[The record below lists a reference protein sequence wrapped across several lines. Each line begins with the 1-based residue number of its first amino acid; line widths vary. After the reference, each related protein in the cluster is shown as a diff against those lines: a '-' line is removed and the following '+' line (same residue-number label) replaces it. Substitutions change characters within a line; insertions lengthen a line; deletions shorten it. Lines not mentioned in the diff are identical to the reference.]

1 MRAMDTMNT
10 GHRLDRKLVGV
21 CIVAAITVLGSTY
34 LAGCGEAQKK
44 EADDEPFV
52 LKLPVTKV
60 VSRLLSRIDQLPGE
74 IYAYQDVA
82 IYPKV
87 PGFIKW
93 IGIDRGSIVKKG
105 QAMVG
110 LYAPEL
116 GAQTREA
123 EAKAEATRAQ
133 LHEAEQKLFSA
144 KASMLDARAKMLG
157 DNDTYTR
164 TKDASKVPGVVAP
177 NEVIVLQETVESD
190 KERMNAWQE
199 NVNAAVK
206 QIASLKDSLKSAQA
220 ATASYGQIADYLIVS
235 APFDGFITERN
246 MHVGS
251 FVGPLGK
258 GAYPPIVRI
267 QQLNLLRVTTPV
279 PEVDTS
285 GVEPGAPVQFSVSTH
300 PGERF
305 TGNVARL
312 GNYLEP
318 KTRTMPVELNYWNHG
333 NRILPGMFCEVY
345 WPTRRQHPTLMVPTT
360 AVEQTSTLETF
371 VCRVKPDNTIEWVKV
386 KRGLSMGN
394 MIEVFGDLKEGDVV
408 ALHGSDSLQ
417 VGTKVDPQLATQEKA
432 EADPEPRPSYHAEG
446 ANMAMP
452 DTERMEL
459 ETPENRGKEWVH

>member
-1 MRAMDTMNT
+1 MDTLNT
-10 GHRLDRKLVGV
+10 RHRLDRKLVSV
-21 CIVAAITVLGSTY
+21 CIVVAMTFVSATY
-34 LAGCGEAQKK
+34 LSGCGESQKK

-93 IGIDRGSIVKKG
+93 IGIDRGSIVKKN
-105 QAMVG
+105 QALVG

-116 GAQTREA
+116 AAQTREA
-123 EAKAEATRAQ
+123 AAKAESTRSQ
-133 LHEAEQKLFSA
+133 LHEAEQKLASA
-144 KASMLDARAKMLG
+144 KASMLDAKAKMLG

-164 TKDASKVPGVVAP
+164 TRDASKVPGVVAP
-177 NEVIVLQETVESD
+177 NELIVLQETVEAD
-190 KERMNAWQE
+190 NQRIAAWQE
-199 NVNAAVK
+199 NVAAAQK
-206 QIASLKDSLKSAQA
+206 QIQSVQNSLKSAQA
-220 ATASYGQIADYLIVS
+220 ATSSYGQIADYLTIT
-235 APFDGFITERN
+235 APFDGYITERN

-285 GVEPGAPVQFSVSTH
+285 GVQPGAPVEFSVSTH

-305 TGNVARL
+305 TGTVARL

-333 NRILPGMFCEVY
+333 NHILPGMFCEVY
-345 WPTRRQHPTLMVPTT
+345 WPTRRQHNSLMVPTT

-371 VCRVKPDNTIEWVKV
+371 VCRVKADNTIEWVKV
-386 KRGLSMGN
+386 KRGLSMGQ

-417 VGTKVDPQLATQEKA
+417 VGTKVDPQLTPQEKA
-432 EADPEPRPSYHAEG
+432 EAEPEPRPSYHTEG

-459 ETPENRGKEWVH
+459 DKPENRGKEWVH